1 LCSIS
6 YPNSIKSVAATTPI
20 QHWFCVQLIATLIGL
35 SEVENF
41 SLVRLIFDQPLKNC
55 PELLLLGLIQIKKR
69 NALHVELCDQL
80 MAIFLSNNPNSAW
93 VLTRVW
99 NATTGTATDQ
109 SHRAVVVRGLVQA
122 YQRDP
127 SCLPRLLDVSQVT
140 LKALTTVLQAKP
152 YSFALALATV
162 AKQREFLS
170 LGRWLPQRIQEGGEE
185 FLLACIVYVTQKVTA
200 KNDNFFTPEV
210 LGIFLKAIAANV
222 DNMSPVCLENFQQL
236 QRVLGSADGSAS
248 SFESAPSSLPTPNLS
263 GLAPGAAGVG
273 GPGSPASAAAVAA
286 GTGGGG
292 GGGGGGGA
300 AATAGGQREV
310 FPAHIE
316 KRANALFQQIYT
328 GVLSIDE
335 AIRLLQTFKDST
347 NENHDVFACMLHSL
361 FDEFRFFAS

>member
-1 LCSIS
+1 M
-6 YPNSIKSVAATTPI
+6 
-20 QHWFCVQLIATLIGL
+20 
-35 SEVENF
+35 ENY

-55 PELLLLGLIQIKKR
+55 PELLLMSLIQIKKR

-80 MAIFLSNNPNSAW
+80 MSIFLSNHPNAAW

-99 NATTGTATDQ
+99 NANTGNATDQ
-109 SHRAVVVRGLVQA
+109 SHRGIIIRGLVQA

-152 YSFALALATV
+152 YSFTLALATV

-185 FLLACIVYVTQKVTA
+185 FLMACIIFVMQKVAA

-210 LGIFLKAIAANV
+210 LGIFLKAIAAQL
-222 DNMSPVCLENFQQL
+222 DNMSPACQESFQQL
-236 QRVLGSADGSAS
+236 QRMLASPSDAS
-248 SFESAPSSLPTPNLS
+248 SVPLPSFETGLSSSALPTPSASGMAPNSSNNFGAGLS
-263 GLAPGAAGVG
+263 QPSSPAGAAA
-273 GPGSPASAAAVAA
+273 ASAAA
-286 GTGGGG
+286 GGGSG
-292 GGGGGGGA
+292 SGGA

>member
-1 LCSIS
+1 L
-6 YPNSIKSVAATTPI
+6 
-20 QHWFCVQLIATLIGL
+20 LGL
-35 SEVENF
+35 SEVENY

-55 PELLLLGLIQIKKR
+55 PELLLLGLTQIKKR

-80 MAIFLSNNPNSAW
+80 MGIFLSNNPNSAW

-99 NATTGTATDQ
+99 NANTGNNGADQ
-109 SHRAVVVRGLVQA
+109 SHRSIVIRGLVQA

-140 LKALTTVLQAKP
+140 LKALTIVLQAKP
-152 YSFALALATV
+152 YSFTLALATV

-170 LGRWLPQRIQEGGEE
+170 LGRWLPQRMQEGGEE
-185 FLLACIVYVTQKVTA
+185 FLLACIVFVTQKVVA

-210 LGIFLKAIAANV
+210 LGIFLKAIASQAES
-222 DNMSPVCLENFQQL
+222 MSPVCQENFQQL
-236 QRVLGSADGSAS
+236 QRVLASADGSAAA
-248 SFESAPSSLPTPNLS
+248 FENSGAASAPSPGGFPTPNPS
-263 GLAPGAAGVG
+263 GLGSSSAATSAP
-273 GPGSPASAAAVAA
+273 PSPASAAATAA
-286 GTGGGG
+286 GS
-292 GGGGGGGA
+292 A

-335 AIRLLQTFKDST
+335 AIRLLQTFKDAT